1 MFIIKLTKV
10 ASVVT
15 PVFRVSSEEIPRVQD
30 CRCTRARWLAL
41 AISLASAPVT
51 DRVEGKL
58 AAGPIHGIF
67 PEAPRSLRQSGTKF
81 SGSVPGRCPAPV
93 PGTHKWVSVMHE
105 SRVPGNYAARRVVRA
120 VAKAHV
126 NHDLRRQRRSF
137 ARLII
142 CTLG

>member
-1 MFIIKLTKV
+1 MFIKLTKV

-51 DRVEGKL
+51 ERVEGKL

-67 PEAPRSLRQSGTKF
+67 PEAPAVRDKIFRIGAGT
-81 SGSVPGRCPAPV
+81 VP
-93 PGTHKWVSVMHE
+93 S
-105 SRVPGNYAARRVVRA
+105 SRPR
-120 VAKAHV
+120 
-126 NHDLRRQRRSF
+126 
-137 ARLII
+137 
-142 CTLG
+142 

>member
-30 CRCTRARWLAL
+30 CWCTRARWLAL

-51 DRVEGKL
+51 ERVEGKL

-67 PEAPRSLRQSGTKF
+67 PEAPRPLRQSGTKF
-81 SGSVPGRCPAPV
+81 SGSVPGRELGAGTV
-93 PGTHKWVSVMHE
+93 PS
-105 SRVPGNYAARRVVRA
+105 SRPR
-120 VAKAHV
+120 
-126 NHDLRRQRRSF
+126 
-137 ARLII
+137 
-142 CTLG
+142 